1 MANVAKNEN
10 KPSFL
15 EGVKAEWNKI
25 SWPGKDMLTKQ
36 TVAVIIVTI
45 LLGVL
50 IAVLDTGLQYGINLL
65 SL

>member
-15 EGVKAEWNKI
+15 AGVKAEWNKI